1 MLWIKRGAP
10 GGPCWLFPLRLSSSA
25 GTELQGEDRTTRGRA
40 NALPR
45 DLSAGAPRPA
55 LPVGVRARG
64 PGRQSPLAVVEFP
77 SSFCKGGVSY
87 QTFLRGMCTS
97 HGGPPSSGP
106 VIFWPG
112 PVAALGPRLICP
124 VLFSKRGTPVARTR
138 EMEAGTD
145 PEGLSLEEPPAG
157 QGVGVGMGGPRQE
170 PHSPGGGASSAQMSL
185 SSTSAGPGGVTSGG
199 AHVAWSPGEAGR
211 VRRESQGAGGGRSGW
226 GPGKVKSCVL
236 EAGASAAG
244 TDA

>member
-1 MLWIKRGAP
+1 MLWIERGAP

-25 GTELQGEDRTTRGRA
+25 GTELQGADRTTRGRA
-40 NALPR
+40 NALPC

-55 LPVGVRARG
+55 PAVGVRAQG
-64 PGRQSPLAVVEFP
+64 PGRQGPLTVVEFP
-77 SSFCKGGVSY
+77 SSFCKGGISY
-87 QTFLRGMCTS
+87 RTFRRGMGTS
-97 HGGPPSSGP
+97 RGGP

-145 PEGLSLEEPPAG
+145 PEGPSLEEPPAG

-185 SSTSAGPGGVTSGG
+185 SSTSAGPGGSHLEVHMWPGAQEKPDVSGERAKVLGEGGQGG
-199 AHVAWSPGEAGR
+199 AL
-211 VRRESQGAGGGRSGW
+211 Q
-226 GPGKVKSCVL
+226 KSRAV
-236 EAGASAAG
+236 S
-244 TDA
+244 